1 MTTIYASVLPPV
13 GTPPFKQAAPGELLR
28 VSESATLI
36 EFSCQPTQLIAQR
49 LAAAYGCIL
58 WAVSGVSLHDD
69 DWLERVVIE
78 TIQEFNAFIRKE
90 FQNVAQRR
98 KAECL

>member
-1 MTTIYASVLPPV
+1 MYVSVLTPI
-13 GTPPFKQAAPGELLR
+13 GTPPFKSQRSAPGEPLR

-58 WAVSGVSLHDD
+58 WAVSGVSLHDE

-78 TIQEFNAFIRKE
+78 TTQEFNAFIRDADKE
-90 FQNVAQRR
+90 MSDEKFD
-98 KAECL
+98 